1 MFDPSSPP
9 SAAGLPCRPLRVVL
23 ASVGTRGDV
32 QPMVAVAL
40 ALAARGHEPLLMAPP
55 DFESWVSSF
64 GLAFRPLGQDMRA
77 FIANQPQMLSG
88 NAWRSYRAIRN
99 FYAGE
104 TPRQA
109 ASLIDACRGADALLW
124 AGGVLCAPAVA
135 EHLGLP
141 ALGLFYSTC
150 SVPSDD
156 HPPPTNTR
164 HGRPAWVNR
173 LKWTLVGALLADP
186 IGRPLNRQ
194 RRALG
199 LPSLPFRRQIFE
211 GPSLV
216 LACDPALLP
225 PDPAWADRIP
235 SIGFIFLE
243 DPTPLDAELE
253 AWLDAGPAPVYIGFG
268 SMSGAGPA
276 RVEGLV
282 AEAMQAVGRRALVG
296 TGWGGLSGLALPA
309 GSRRVGDVAHAR
321 LFPRVAVVVHHGG
334 AGTTASALRA
344 GVPQVVL
351 PLILDQYHHAH
362 RLHLAGLVP
371 RPVPMERVT
380 AAELA
385 ESISAAL
392 CMPAAPREAAAQ
404 RLRASDA
411 CGELVHRVEAMAGR
425 SA

>member
-1 MFDPSSPP
+1 MS
-9 SAAGLPCRPLRVVL
+9 RPLQVVL

-40 ALAARGHEPLLMAPP
+40 ALAARGHQPLLMAPP
-55 DFESWVSSF
+55 DFETWVSSF
-64 GLAFRPLGQDMRA
+64 GLAFRPLGPDMRE

-99 FYAGE
+99 FYADE

-109 ASLIDACRGADALLW
+109 ARLIDACRGADALLW

-135 EHLGLP
+135 EHLRLP
-141 ALGLFYSTC
+141 ALGLLYSTS
-150 SVPSDD
+150 SVPSSC
-156 HPPPTNTR
+156 HPPPTSTR

-173 LKWTLVGALLADP
+173 LKWTLLGALLADP

-199 LPSLPFRRQIFE
+199 LPALSLRRQISD
-211 GPSLV
+211 GPALA
-216 LACDPALLP
+216 LACDPVVLP

-235 SIGFIFLE
+235 SIGFIFLD

-282 AEAMQAVGRRALVG
+282 VEAMRKVGLRALVG
-296 TGWGGLSGLALPA
+296 TGWGGLSGLALPS
-309 GSRRVGDVAHAR
+309 GWRRVGDVAHAR
-321 LFPRVAVVVHHGG
+321 LFPRMAVVVHHGG
-334 AGTTASALRA
+334 AGTTASALRS

-371 RPVPMERVT
+371 QPVPMERVT
-380 AAELA
+380 AVELA
-385 ESISAAL
+385 ASIIGALSTSAAL
-392 CMPAAPREAAAQ
+392 RQAAAQ
-404 RLRASDA
+404 RLQVSDA
-411 CGELVHRVEAMAGR
+411 CGELVRRVEAVAGR